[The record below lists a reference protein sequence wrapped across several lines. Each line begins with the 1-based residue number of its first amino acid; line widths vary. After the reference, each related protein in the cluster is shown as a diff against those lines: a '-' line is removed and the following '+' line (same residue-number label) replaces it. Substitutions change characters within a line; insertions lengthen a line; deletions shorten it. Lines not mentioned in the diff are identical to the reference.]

1 MIRWNIMGLTALTLL
16 AGCATLEHSADNGAI
31 FERFSYQGQS
41 EERVQAG
48 AGEFRNPILSGYYPD
63 PSVTRVNEDYY
74 LVNSTFTNFPGLPIF
89 HSRDL
94 VSWRQ
99 IGNAITRPGQFDFS
113 GLGSSRGIY
122 APDIS
127 YHAGTFYIVTTC
139 VDCGGNVVMTA
150 TDPAGPWS
158 EPKVLGFEGIDPSI
172 FWDADGKAYIV
183 NNGAPAETP
192 RYDGHRAIW
201 IQQFDPV
208 TLAMK
213 GERTLLVN
221 GGVDISKKP
230 SWIEGPHVL
239 KRGNWFY
246 LTAAEGGTGDQHSQ
260 VVFRSTSLR
269 GPFVPYDHNPILSQR
284 TLDPRRANPVT
295 SAGHAKLVQT
305 QTGEWWATF
314 LATRPYGPDLYNIG
328 RETFLLPV
336 TWQNDW
342 PHILDDGK
350 RIPFTLPK
358 PALPA
363 QEARTAGSAI
373 FSGDFSY
380 NDEFDGDRLADQWIG
395 VRVPTT
401 PFYRIAE
408 GKLHLTAGGRLG
420 DLTRAPSFLARRQQH
435 HIATIATTV
444 SYTPRANND
453 RAGLVAYQSDTSHLF
468 FGLTRIDD
476 KNVVALFTRAQARQD
491 VLVASAPAPTGPVD
505 LVLRAQ
511 NGKMSFDYVVD
522 GQRRTLAE
530 GVDATFLSTKKA
542 AGFVGTIIG
551 PYIQSAK

>member
-1 MIRWNIMGLTALTLL
+1 MIRWTIVGLTAMTLIS
-16 AGCATLEHSADNGAI
+16 GCTTLEQSAGSDAV

-63 PSVTRVNEDYY
+63 PSVTRVGEDYY

-99 IGNAITRPGQFDFS
+99 IGNAISRPGQFDFA

-127 YHAGTFYIVTTC
+127 HHAGTYYIVTTC

-150 TDPAGPWS
+150 TNPAGPWS
-158 EPKVLGFEGIDPSI
+158 DPKVLGFEGIDPSI

-201 IQQFDPV
+201 IQQFDPA
-208 TLAMK
+208 TLSMT

-221 GGVDISKKP
+221 GGVDISKRP

-260 VVFRSTSLR
+260 VVFRSASLR
-269 GPFVPYDHNPILSQR
+269 GPFVPYERNPILSQR

-305 QTGEWWATF
+305 QNGDWWATF

-342 PHILDDGK
+342 PVILEDGK
-350 RIPFTLPK
+350 RIPFALPK
-358 PALPA
+358 PALPVQA
-363 QEARTAGSAI
+363 GATAASAV

-380 NDEFDGDRLADQWIG
+380 IDEFDGDRLADQWIG
-395 VRVPTT
+395 VRVPAT
-401 PFYRIAE
+401 PFHRIAD
-408 GKLHLTAGGRLG
+408 GKLHMTAGGRLG
-420 DLTRAPSFLARRQQH
+420 DLRHAPSFLARRQQH
-435 HIATIATTV
+435 HIATIATTLR
-444 SYTPRANND
+444 YTPHADND
-453 RAGLVAYQSDTSHLF
+453 RAGLVAYQSDASHLF
-468 FGLTRIDD
+468 FGLARIAD
-476 KNVVALFTRAQARQD
+476 KNVIALYTRAQAQQD
-491 VLVASAPAPTGPVD
+491 VLVASAPAPAGPVE

-511 NGKMSFDYVVD
+511 AGKMGFDYVVD

-530 GVDATFLSTKKA
+530 GVDVTFLSTKKA

-551 PYIQSAK
+551 PYVQGAK

>member
-1 MIRWNIMGLTALTLL
+1 MIRWNFMGVTALAILS
-16 AGCATLEHSADNGAI
+16 GCTTLEQPAGNSAV

-63 PSVTRVNEDYY
+63 PSVTRVGTDYY
-74 LVNSTFTNFPGLPIF
+74 LVNSTFTNFPGLPVF

-113 GLGSSRGIY
+113 GLGSSRGIF

-127 YHAGTFYIVTTC
+127 HHAGTFYIVTTC

-150 TDPAGPWS
+150 TNPAGPWS
-158 EPKVLGFEGIDPSI
+158 DPKVLGFEGIDPSI

-201 IQQFDPV
+201 IQQFDPA
-208 TLAMK
+208 TLSMQ

-221 GGVDISKKP
+221 GGVDIAKKP
-230 SWIEGPHVL
+230 SWIEGPHVF

-260 VVFRSTSLR
+260 VVFRSSSLR
-269 GPFVPYDHNPILSQR
+269 GPFVPYDRNPILSQR

-314 LATRPYGPDLYNIG
+314 LATRPYGKDLYNIG

-336 TWQNDW
+336 TWQDDW

-363 QEARTAGSAI
+363 QAAATAGSAV

-395 VRVPTT
+395 VRVPAA
-401 PFYRIAE
+401 PFHRIAG
-408 GKLHLTAGGRLG
+408 GKLQLTAGGRLG
-420 DLTRAPSFLARRQQH
+420 DLRRAPSFLARRQQH
-435 HIATIATTV
+435 HIATVATTLRY
-444 SYTPRANND
+444 SPRADND
-453 RAGLVAYQSDTSHLF
+453 RAGLVAYQSDTSYLF
-468 FGLTRIDD
+468 FGLTRIDGKD
-476 KNVVALFTRAQARQD
+476 VVALFTRAQAQQD
-491 VLVASAPAPTGPVD
+491 VLVASAPAPAGAVD

-511 NGKMSFDYVVD
+511 AGKMSFDYAVD

-551 PYIQSAK
+551 PYVQSAQ